1 MKTKILFL
9 FLISYLPA
17 FCQVDLY
24 LSAGAGGSKYFNFQA
39 EKWEHAELKLI
50 PISSAKFGADLV
62 WKSGNKVE
70 LYTGLHFF
78 ALGNKMK
85 FVETHQLLPNREF
98 RFRHTYLQLPI
109 GLNYPVFK
117 SYGLCFSLNN
127 GLQLSERNKSDVIYA
142 VSKLWESSVSPGIY
156 ASFNNWRFS
165 FSYYI
170 GLIDVLGQ
178 GKNLDS
184 DFRFY
189 NQAMHF
195 NLAYRLETFGAK

>member
-1 MKTKILFL
+1 MKAKLLF
-9 FLISYLPA
+9 FLLTSYLPA

-24 LSAGAGGSKYFNFQA
+24 FSAGAGRSKYFNFQA

-50 PISSAKFGADLV
+50 PINSAKFGADLV

-70 LYTGLHFF
+70 FNTGMYVFF
-78 ALGNKMK
+78 LGNKMK

-117 SYGLCFSLNN
+117 SYGLCFSLNT
-127 GLQLSERNKSDVIYA
+127 GLQLSERKKSDVIYA
-142 VSKLWESSVSPGIY
+142 VSKLWESSVSPGLY
-156 ASFNNWRFS
+156 ARHKNWRFS

-170 GLIDVLGQ
+170 GLVDVLSQ

-184 DFRFY
+184 DFRYY
-189 NQAMHF
+189 NHAIHF
-195 NLAYRLETFGAK
+195 NVAYKVKTFGKK

>member
-1 MKTKILFL
+1 MKTILLFIFL
-9 FLISYLPA
+9 SSCLPG

-24 LSAGAGGSKYFNFQA
+24 ITAGAGSSKYFNFQA
-39 EKWEHAELKLI
+39 EKWEHAEVKLI

-62 WKSGNKVE
+62 WQARNKVE
-70 LYTGLHFF
+70 LYTGLHVF

-117 SYGLCFSLNN
+117 SYGLCFSLNT

-142 VSKLWESSVSPGIY
+142 VSKLWESSVSPGLY
-156 ASFNNWRFS
+156 ARHKNWRFS

-170 GLIDVLGQ
+170 GLVDVLGQ

-184 DFRFY
+184 DFRYY
-189 NQAMHF
+189 NHAIHF
-195 NLAYRLETFGAK
+195 NVAYKLRSFDKN